1 MQNSRTPL
9 PTKKP
14 SYDRHP
20 ASLQAP
26 SLPGLLKLPPTINFF
41 IILNA
46 AHLSST
52 FTLLASSIIF
62 KHFEL
67 ENHALKNLRGFVSQ
81 TLSSSIKSK
90 GQLSDMVID
99 KPHYLNLNFSH
110 TIFFNQLLQKVTLT
124 IMQNKVKFDSTFHQK
139 KIYAYSTSFAFSIH
153 LCEFISWM
161 PPYRVDEHLELALYP
176 LPLVSFSSFQLLP
189 ISPILLHFMRV
200 TPSFKHRNYHSLK
213 PPHFPQNS
221 VHAISLIIQPALSSC
236 CSSMTISLLMTSS
249 SFLDIGPTC
258 KTFKRRGITCCRLVG
273 FSQVILAITPIWI
286 I

>member
-9 PTKKP
+9 PTQKP

-67 ENHALKNLRGFVSQ
+67 ENHALKNLRGFVTQ

-90 GQLSDMVID
+90 GQSSDMVID

-110 TIFFNQLLQKVTLT
+110 TVFFNQLLQKVTLT
-124 IMQNKVKFDSTFHQK
+124 IVSFILLCIISTIMQNKVRFDSTFHQK

-153 LCEFISWM
+153 LCEFIS
-161 PPYRVDEHLELALYP
+161 
-176 LPLVSFSSFQLLP
+176 
-189 ISPILLHFMRV
+189 
-200 TPSFKHRNYHSLK
+200 
-213 PPHFPQNS
+213 
-221 VHAISLIIQPALSSC
+221 
-236 CSSMTISLLMTSS
+236 
-249 SFLDIGPTC
+249 
-258 KTFKRRGITCCRLVG
+258 
-273 FSQVILAITPIWI
+273 
-286 I
+286 